1 MTAYKILLSVHG
13 ILGVLALVTY
23 WIAALARKGSG
34 PHKLAGKVY
43 VLVMVALLVPAVPL
57 SIRIGLKS
65 PVFGAFFAYLL
76 LITAT
81 ALWRGWY
88 AVRRKRDFA
97 GYAGIGYRR
106 LAWSNIAGGLAILV
120 LGLVAMQP
128 ILIGFSAV
136 GLLGGRGML
145 GVARRGPAHPR
156 WWMEQHLG
164 AMIGCGVATH
174 IAFLLVG
181 LPRLLPALSGPGLQT
196 AAWLGPL
203 VLAAIARRW
212 LGRRFLPEPTASHGG
227 TGATAAS

>member
-1 MTAYKILLSVHG
+1 MTTYKFLLFVHG
-13 ILGVLALVTY
+13 ALGVLALVTY

-34 PHKLAGKVY
+34 PHKLAGKAY

-57 SIRIGLKS
+57 SIRIGMKS
-65 PVFGAFFAYLL
+65 PVFGVFFGYLL

-97 GYAGIGYRR
+97 AYAGIGYRR
-106 LAWSNIAGGLAILV
+106 LAWANIAGGAAILV
-120 LGLVAMQP
+120 LGVAAMQP
-128 ILIGFSAV
+128 ILMGFSAV

-145 GVARRGPAHPR
+145 GVSRRGPAQPR

-203 VLAAIARRW
+203 VLATFARRW
-212 LGRRFLPEPTASHGG
+212 LGRRFLAPAAAREPA
-227 TGATAAS
+227 GARAAA

>member
-13 ILGVLALVTY
+13 LLGVLALLTY

-57 SIRIGLKS
+57 SIRLGLNS
-65 PVFGAFFAYLL
+65 PVFGVFFAYLL
-76 LITAT
+76 LITAS
-81 ALWRGWY
+81 ALWQGWY
-88 AVRRKRDFA
+88 AVRRKRNFA
-97 GYAGIGYRR
+97 AYAGTAYRR
-106 LAWSNIAGGLAILV
+106 LAWANIGGGAAILV
-120 LGLVAMQP
+120 LGVAAMQP
-128 ILIGFSAV
+128 ILMGFSAV

-145 GVARRGPAHPR
+145 GVARRGPAHAR

-196 AAWLGPL
+196 AAWLSPL

-212 LGRRFLPEPTASHGG
+212 LGRRFLPPPAARGLA
-227 TGATAAS
+227 GATAA

>member
-13 ILGVLALVTY
+13 LLGVLALLTY

-57 SIRIGLKS
+57 SIRLGLNS
-65 PVFGAFFAYLL
+65 PVFGVFFAYLL
-76 LITAT
+76 LITAS
-81 ALWRGWY
+81 ALWKGWY

-97 GYAGIGYRR
+97 AYAGTGYRR
-106 LAWSNIAGGLAILV
+106 LAWANIAGGLAILV

-196 AAWLGPL
+196 AAWLSPL

-212 LGRRFLPEPTASHGG
+212 LGRRFLPPPAARGLA
-227 TGATAAS
+227 GATAA